1 MENKLTWAVLLAK
14 GGVGR
19 VTAVDSAVD
28 YPCKPRQEKWD
39 ESRAGRPRRSSAI
52 VSGGGNVGVLSIY

>member
-1 MENKLTWAVLLAK
+1 MGNILTWAELLAR
-14 GGVGR
+14 GR
-19 VTAVDSAVD
+19 VTEVDNAVD

-52 VSGGGNVGVLSIY
+52 VTDGGNVGVLSIY